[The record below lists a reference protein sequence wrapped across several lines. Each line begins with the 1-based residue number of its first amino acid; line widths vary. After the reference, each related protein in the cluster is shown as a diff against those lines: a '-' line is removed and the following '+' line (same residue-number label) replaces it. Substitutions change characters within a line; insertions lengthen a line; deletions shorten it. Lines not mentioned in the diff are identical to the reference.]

1 MKLIVEL
8 TNIKFVKKY
17 LKLKNVSHLIV
28 GYDKLSF
35 NSFVKFNI
43 DELKTI
49 YELIKDS
56 KVSLILN
63 AERLFSDEDLIFVK
77 ELIKKNF
84 FEMFDY
90 VMYSDFGFKNLLEE
104 ELVKIKYIFKASTY
118 LTNYQDINEYGMLND
133 LVVASSE
140 ISSKELVEVSK
151 KVNKDIVIDLFGRSA
166 CFYSRRNLI
175 SNYFKYRGISNDI
188 NKNNYSVVEELR
200 DDFLP
205 IIENEIGTVILEP
218 KFHLLAEE
226 LEEIEHATFGL
237 IYLNNL
243 NQKSSLVVVAAFND
257 LIETKDYKTFY
268 NLLDDASIPYYKGA
282 YNIKSVLL
290 KGGSSNE

>member
-1 MKLIVEL
+1 MELIVEL

-63 AERLFSDEDLIFVK
+63 AERLFSDEDLNFVK
-77 ELIKKNF
+77 ELIKIHF

-118 LTNYQDINEYGMLND
+118 LTNYQDINEYSMLND

-140 ISSKELVEVSK
+140 ISSKELIELSK

>member
-17 LKLKNVSHLIV
+17 LKLENVSHLIV

-63 AERLFSDEDLIFVK
+63 AERLFSDEDLSFVK

-118 LTNYQDINEYGMLND
+118 LTNYQDINEYSMLND

-140 ISSKELVEVSK
+140 ISSKELVELSK
-151 KVNKDIVIDLFGRSA
+151 KVNKDIGIDLFGRTA

-257 LIETKDYKTFY
+257 LIEAKDYKTFY